1 MRSDDLLP
9 LLRHMEWAD
18 SLVWRAVLALP
29 APAAADPALHARL
42 FHVHLVQRAFLAIWR
57 GAPLTEFPDPAQF
70 ADLAALAAWA
80 RPFYAEAAALVGAA
94 DPAALARPVHVP
106 HSVQLAPPGGSVVPA
121 TLAETVVHVTAHTT
135 YHRGQLATQIRALG
149 GEPPLTDLVAW
160 IWTGRPA
167 PEWSDA
173 AVAAR

>member
-18 SLVWRAVLALP
+18 ALVWRAVLALP
-29 APAAADPALHARL
+29 APAAADPALPARL
-42 FHVHLVQRAFLAIWR
+42 FHVHIVQRAFLAIWR
-57 GAPLTEFPDPAQF
+57 GA
-70 ADLAALAAWA
+70 
-80 RPFYAEAAALVGAA
+80 
-94 DPAALARPVHVP
+94 
-106 HSVQLAPPGGSVVPA
+106 
-121 TLAETVVHVTAHTT
+121 
-135 YHRGQLATQIRALG
+135 
-149 GEPPLTDLVAW
+149 PLTDLVAW